1 MTLEAMFIALGMA
14 GIGIGLLV
22 ANRLRKWRPHSSAML
37 TEYDP
42 GPDFFDWLQAAAF
55 VTAGVALMALATMV

>member
-1 MTLEAMFIALGMA
+1 MTVEAILIAV
-14 GIGIGLLV
+14 GLLGVAAGLMV

-42 GPDFFDWLQAAAF
+42 GPDLFDWLQAAAF
-55 VTAGVALMALATMV
+55 VTAGVALVALATVV

>member
-1 MTLEAMFIALGMA
+1 MTIEAIIIAVGMVGVA
-14 GIGIGLLV
+14 VGLLV

-55 VTAGVALMALATMV
+55 VTAGIALVALATVI